1 MNQTPD
7 IMIFRL
13 YIIFMVIIVLLGTGD
28 LILDQLN
35 TGKTF
40 HSIIEITFII
50 FAVISSSWMWLV
62 YKKNNKM
69 LQSSENRVMELT
81 AQRQDYLQ
89 KHENLIRGM
98 KEAITSQLEKWGLS
112 AAEVEITLLLMRG
125 YSHKQIAARLDK
137 SEKTVRNQSLAVY
150 KKTGMT
156 GRNDLT
162 AFFIEDIFS
171 LDDD

>member
-1 MNQTPD
+1 
-7 IMIFRL
+7 MIFRL
-13 YIIFMVIIVLLGTGD
+13 YIIFMVIIVLLGTAD
-28 LILDQLN
+28 LVLDQLN

-40 HSIIEITFII
+40 HSFIEITFII
-50 FAVISSSWMWLV
+50 FAVVSSSWMWHV
-62 YKKNNKM
+62 YKKNNKL
-69 LQSSENRVMELT
+69 LQNSENRVMELT
-81 AQRQDYLQ
+81 AQRQEYLQ

-98 KEAITSQLEKWGLS
+98 KEAITNQLKTWGLS
-112 AAEVEITLLLMRG
+112 AAEIEITLLLMRG
-125 YSHKQIAARLDK
+125 YSHKQIAGQLEK

-171 LDDD
+171 LDEE